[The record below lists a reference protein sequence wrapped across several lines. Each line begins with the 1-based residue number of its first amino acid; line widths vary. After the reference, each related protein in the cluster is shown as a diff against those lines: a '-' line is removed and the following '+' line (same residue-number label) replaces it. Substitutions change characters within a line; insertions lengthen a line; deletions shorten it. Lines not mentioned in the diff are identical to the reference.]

1 MYGYKIPYSGIKA
14 STGFLRPVLTD
25 MSLCMDHE
33 IFTMNRKTLHTVVSV
48 LVKVVGG
55 EELIQRLTIP
65 AEDTTQLGTR
75 SALVCF
81 ESIEQIIARKRSLV
95 QGMLT
100 FGMTHLQPVLIVLL
114 SDQFQ
119 IIKSNSPGQG
129 NIVDFGFE
137 LAQ

>member
-1 MYGYKIPYSGIKA
+1 
-14 STGFLRPVLTD
+14 
-25 MSLCMDHE
+25 MDHE
-33 IFTMNRKTLHTVVSV
+33 VFTMNRKTLHTVVSM

-81 ESIEQIIARKRSLV
+81 ESIKQFIARKWSLV
-95 QGMLT
+95 QRMLT
-100 FGMTHLQPVLIVLL
+100 FGVTHLQPVLIVLL

-119 IIKSNSPGQG
+119 IIKSNSPRQG
-129 NIVDFGFE
+129 NVVDFGFE